1 MPIPGPHELKPG
13 RSLVRDEVYAK
24 VRGWIVDGTLEPEE
38 KLRDADL
45 AEAMGV
51 SRMPVREALRRLE
64 DEGFVQTAAN
74 RWTRVAPLDFDEA
87 SDLYP
92 ILWSLESLAI
102 SLAKERLEADDLR
115 AMHAANA
122 RLEQALARGDAVEAS
137 KADYDFHRVFVLR
150 SDNPRLMALVED
162 LKVKLRRLDMAY
174 FKGYSVTEQS
184 IAEHQRILEALEARD
199 YDGAA
204 EWIKTNWEESF
215 ERVREY
221 ADHDA
226 RTQAS
231 S

>member
-1 MPIPGPHELKPG
+1 MPIPGPRELKVD
-13 RSLVRDEVYAK
+13 RSLVREEVYAT
-24 VRGWIVDGTLEPEE
+24 VRGWIVDGTLEPGE

-51 SRMPVREALRRLE
+51 SRMPIREALRRLE

-102 SLAKERLEADDLR
+102 SQAKGRLEADDLR
-115 AMHAANA
+115 AMREANE
-122 RLEQALARGDAVEAS
+122 RLERALAAGDAVGAS
-137 KADYDFHRVFVLR
+137 EADYDFHWALVAR
-150 SDNPRLMALVED
+150 SDNSRLIAMIDD

-174 FKGYSVTEQS
+174 FKGSSVTEQS
-184 IAEHQRILEALEARD
+184 VAEHRRIQEALEAGD
-199 YDGAA
+199 YERAV
-204 EWIKTNWEESF
+204 EWVRTNWEESF
-215 ERVREY
+215 ERVRACAGY
-221 ADHDA
+221 GGQT
-226 RTQAS
+226 RAS